1 MPIREEFKPYALK
14 LGFPESETMGR
25 IFEILFDDEESVR
38 LAGALPGSVAELSDR
53 TGLPPERIRELAE
66 KLKTRGAI
74 NRLLAKPDHYRLFPA
89 MIELRDAS
97 IMDPHAPAELFNLWE
112 KLIHEEMPQLVSLLK
127 ALNPPPMMRV
137 IPIERSI
144 EPGGQVL
151 DIDSVRKLFENAE
164 LITAIPCPCRTQAR
178 RVGKGRECP
187 APATSMCMQIG
198 QFAEAVLDRGL
209 GERLTREE
217 ALKRLSEAEE
227 AGLVHLM
234 RNNWKKDMFIC
245 NCCSCCCTGLFMIN
259 EAGYAASY
267 APSRFRVRLDEDL
280 CTGCG
285 ICQDRCQFHAIT
297 MNGVAAID
305 TEKCYGCGNCV
316 IKCPAEALVLEEV
329 RPVSHI
335 RIT

>member
-178 RVGKGRECP
+178 KVGKGRECP

-198 QFAEAVLDRGL
+198 QFAEAVLDRHFHVVE
-209 GERLTREE
+209 GEL
-217 ALKRLSEAEE
+217 
-227 AGLVHLM
+227 AGV
-234 RNNWKKDMFIC
+234 
-245 NCCSCCCTGLFMIN
+245 
-259 EAGYAASY
+259 
-267 APSRFRVRLDEDL
+267 
-280 CTGCG
+280 
-285 ICQDRCQFHAIT
+285 
-297 MNGVAAID
+297 
-305 TEKCYGCGNCV
+305 
-316 IKCPAEALVLEEV
+316 
-329 RPVSHI
+329 
-335 RIT
+335 